1 MWSRGGL
8 LGARAWK
15 ITTPLRDARFPGSFS
30 GRFYL
35 LGFGVELRSGGHR
48 APGRPSLSNFPS
60 RPSEGA
66 ASSLSESRFQV
77 WNLFNPPGTAGRRGV
92 GVMAGFLRTRP
103 GELRGIPDA
112 QNPRVGGGVCVG
124 GCN

>member
-8 LGARAWK
+8 LGARAWR
-15 ITTPLRDARFPGSFS
+15 ITTPPRDARFPGSFS

-35 LGFGVELRSGGHR
+35 LGFGVELRPGGHHAR
-48 APGRPSLSNFPS
+48 GRPSLPNFPS

-77 WNLFNPPGTAGRRGV
+77 WNLSKPPGTAGRRVV
-92 GVMAGFLRTRP
+92 GMGAGFLPTRP
-103 GELRGIPDA
+103 GERRGIPDA
-112 QNPRVGGGVCVG
+112 QNPRVGGGV
-124 GCN
+124 